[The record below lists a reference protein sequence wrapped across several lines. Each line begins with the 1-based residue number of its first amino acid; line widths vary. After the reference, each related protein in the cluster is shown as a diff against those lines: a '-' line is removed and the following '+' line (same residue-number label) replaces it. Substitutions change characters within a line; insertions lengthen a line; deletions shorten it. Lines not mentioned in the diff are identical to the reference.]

1 MAGRCGQAP
10 SAACRGRLQGLSV
23 GCAGGCPA
31 ALRWVRSC
39 GHRPCPAFRSTVEA
53 DRFRVVDLNRYL
65 LPGSVLLLALTQV
78 PSACQSMAVLN
89 CQRRFLEIAKTQ
101 EPIRESIAVQFCN
114 GTSSGREAF

>member
-1 MAGRCGQAP
+1 MG
-10 SAACRGRLQGLSV
+10 SAHSGIRPLL
-23 GCAGGCPA
+23 CP
-31 ALRWVRSC
+31 
-39 GHRPCPAFRSTVEA
+39 
-53 DRFRVVDLNRYL
+53 VDLSRYL

-89 CQRRFLEIAKTQ
+89 CQRRFLEIAKTE

>member
-1 MAGRCGQAP
+1 MQGGVMG
-10 SAACRGRLQGLSV
+10 SAHSGIRLLL
-23 GCAGGCPA
+23 CP
-31 ALRWVRSC
+31 
-39 GHRPCPAFRSTVEA
+39 
-53 DRFRVVDLNRYL
+53 VDLSRCL

-89 CQRRFLEIAKTQ
+89 CQRRFLDIAKTE